1 MTQLHETA
9 YPRLKADPSVQ
20 DLDEIY
26 RLTSD
31 EIAFIDKTVKR
42 PIARTVAFLYLKL
55 FQRLGYF
62 IRLKDVPSV
71 IRQYIIAQTG
81 FARPPR
87 LDELLQFDRSTGR
100 ERLIESLRR
109 YLNVRPLNP
118 ESRAWLQH
126 VAETAADSRHVVA
139 DIINVMLEELVR
151 HRYELPGFTVLDRLA
166 IQAREKIHD
175 VHFASIADQ
184 LDAKV
189 KALIDNLFKVKQGE
203 TSSTWNLLKR
213 EPKKPTNKET
223 RSYLQ
228 HIRRLQLLVEQL
240 PQPDI
245 PVPKLKQYR
254 YIARS
259 LDATEMAELKL
270 QKRYALAVIY
280 IRSQFAQTL
289 DDAADLF
296 VRMLQNLDNQ
306 ARNKLGEYQQ
316 EHLQRTD
323 RLIGQLKEMLLA
335 YRIDGSDHQRVEA
348 IGGSLIAEVDD
359 LVAICDEHMAYAG
372 RNHLPFLIQPYKMV
386 RAQLLNCIEIVNPQ
400 SSSEDDTLI
409 RMMKALQALRGTR
422 HEVVPLSLVGLNVE
436 EDFQWLPSTWRKL
449 VISER
454 ADGQV
459 VAINRRYFELAVLY
473 AIRDELKSGDLF
485 IQHGERYDDYREQL
499 VDDDTLN
506 RELAQYGEVTGV
518 ETDSRAFTE
527 SLKAALLETA
537 EEVDAEFPENAY
549 AEIVD
554 GRLILKKPPA
564 SEPPPGIRA
573 IDQLITEHM
582 ENISIVDVLIDTE
595 RWLQLHKLF
604 RPLMG
609 TESRIEELR
618 PRVIST
624 LFCYGCNLGPTQTAR
639 SIRGMSRKQIAWLNI
654 KYVTEEVLEK
664 AIVKVINA
672 YNKFEL
678 PGYWGSGKHAS
689 ADGTK
694 WNLYEQNLI
703 SEHHIRYGGYGGIG
717 YYHVSD
723 KFIALFSH
731 FISCGTYE
739 GTHILDGLMTNTSDI
754 RPDTIH
760 GDTQAQSYT
769 VFALSHL
776 LGIKLMPRIRGIKD
790 LVFHRPDSNKKFTHI
805 DRLFSDDI
813 NWQMIETHLP
823 DMLRVAVSI
832 KLGKISASAILR
844 RLGTYSRKNKLYFA
858 FKELGK
864 VIRTMFLLKYVGDVE
879 LRRLIHAETNKS
891 EQFNGFEKKLF
902 FGGEGVIAENLRH
915 EQRKIIKYNHL
926 VANLVIL
933 HNVVGMSRVLKQ
945 LQAEGAVINQEVLAG
960 LAPYRLEHINRFGD
974 YVLDFRR
981 KVETLSD
988 DFRILES
995 KSDS

>member
-1 MTQLHETA
+1 
-9 YPRLKADPSVQ
+9 
-20 DLDEIY
+20 
-26 RLTSD
+26 
-31 EIAFIDKTVKR
+31 
-42 PIARTVAFLYLKL
+42 
-55 FQRLGYF
+55 
-62 IRLKDVPSV
+62 
-71 IRQYIIAQTG
+71 
-81 FARPPR
+81 
-87 LDELLQFDRSTGR
+87 
-100 ERLIESLRR
+100 
-109 YLNVRPLNP
+109 
-118 ESRAWLQH
+118 
-126 VAETAADSRHVVA
+126 
-139 DIINVMLEELVR
+139 
-151 HRYELPGFTVLDRLA
+151 
-166 IQAREKIHD
+166 
-175 VHFASIADQ
+175 
-184 LDAKV
+184 
-189 KALIDNLFKVKQGE
+189 
-203 TSSTWNLLKR
+203 
-213 EPKKPTNKET
+213 
-223 RSYLQ
+223 
-228 HIRRLQLLVEQL
+228 
-240 PQPDI
+240 
-245 PVPKLKQYR
+245 
-254 YIARS
+254 
-259 LDATEMAELKL
+259 MAELKP

-335 YRIDGSDHQRVEA
+335 YRIDGTDHQRVEA

-422 HEVVPLSLVGLNVE
+422 HEVVPLSLVGLNAE

-537 EEVDAEFPENAY
+537 EAVDAEFPENAY

-981 KVETLSD
+981 KVEALD
-988 DFRILES
+988 EGFRILEIES
-995 KSDS
+995 PNQT

>member
-9 YPRLKADPSVQ
+9 YPRLKADPSAQ

-26 RLTSD
+26 TLTPE

-42 PIARTVAFLYLKL
+42 PIARSAAFIYLKL

-62 IRLKDVPSV
+62 VHIRDVPSV
-71 IRQYIIAQTG
+71 IRQHIVAQTG
-81 FARPPR
+81 YRPPR
-87 LDELLQFDRSTGR
+87 ADELRQFDRTTTR
-100 ERLIESLRR
+100 TTLIAALRR
-109 YLNVRPLNP
+109 
-118 ESRAWLQH
+118 
-126 VAETAADSRHVVA
+126 
-139 DIINVMLEELVR
+139 
-151 HRYELPGFTVLDRLA
+151 
-166 IQAREKIHD
+166 
-175 VHFASIADQ
+175 
-184 LDAKV
+184 
-189 KALIDNLFKVKQGE
+189 
-203 TSSTWNLLKR
+203 
-213 EPKKPTNKET
+213 
-223 RSYLQ
+223 
-228 HIRRLQLLVEQL
+228 
-240 PQPDI
+240 
-245 PVPKLKQYR
+245 
-254 YIARS
+254 
-259 LDATEMAELKL
+259 
-270 QKRYALAVIY
+270 
-280 IRSQFAQTL
+280 
-289 DDAADLF
+289 
-296 VRMLQNLDNQ
+296 
-306 ARNKLGEYQQ
+306 YQQ

-335 YRIDGSDHQRVEA
+335 YRIDGTDHQRVEA

-422 HEVVPLSLVGLNVE
+422 HEVVPLSLVGLNAE

-537 EEVDAEFPENAY
+537 EAVDAEFPENAY

-790 LVFHRPDSNKKFTHI
+790 LVFHRPDSTKKFTHI

-864 VIRTMFLLKYVGDVE
+864 VVRTIFLLKYVGDVE

-891 EQFNGFEKKLF
+891 EQFNGFAKKLF
-902 FGGEGVIAENLRH
+902 FGGEGEIAENLRH
-915 EQRKIIKYNHL
+915 EQRKVIKYNHL
-926 VANLVIL
+926 IANMVIL

-945 LQAEGAVINQEVLAG
+945 LQAEGALINQEVLAG

-981 KVETLSD
+981 KVEALD
-988 DFRILES
+988 EGFRILEVES
-995 KSDS
+995 TSQGQ

>member
-1 MTQLHETA
+1 MG
-9 YPRLKADPSVQ
+9 K
-20 DLDEIY
+20 
-26 RLTSD
+26 
-31 EIAFIDKTVKR
+31 
-42 PIARTVAFLYLKL
+42 
-55 FQRLGYF
+55 
-62 IRLKDVPSV
+62 
-71 IRQYIIAQTG
+71 
-81 FARPPR
+81 
-87 LDELLQFDRSTGR
+87 
-100 ERLIESLRR
+100 
-109 YLNVRPLNP
+109 N
-118 ESRAWLQH
+118 
-126 VAETAADSRHVVA
+126 
-139 DIINVMLEELVR
+139 
-151 HRYELPGFTVLDRLA
+151 
-166 IQAREKIHD
+166 
-175 VHFASIADQ
+175 
-184 LDAKV
+184 
-189 KALIDNLFKVKQGE
+189 
-203 TSSTWNLLKR
+203 
-213 EPKKPTNKET
+213 
-223 RSYLQ
+223 
-228 HIRRLQLLVEQL
+228 
-240 PQPDI
+240 
-245 PVPKLKQYR
+245 
-254 YIARS
+254 
-259 LDATEMAELKL
+259 
-270 QKRYALAVIY
+270 
-280 IRSQFAQTL
+280 SQ
-289 DDAADLF
+289 
-296 VRMLQNLDNQ
+296 
-306 ARNKLGEYQQ
+306 
-316 EHLQRTD
+316 
-323 RLIGQLKEMLLA
+323 
-335 YRIDGSDHQRVEA
+335 
-348 IGGSLIAEVDD
+348 
-359 LVAICDEHMAYAG
+359 
-372 RNHLPFLIQPYKMV
+372 
-386 RAQLLNCIEIVNPQ
+386 
-400 SSSEDDTLI
+400 
-409 RMMKALQALRGTR
+409 
-422 HEVVPLSLVGLNVE
+422 
-436 EDFQWLPSTWRKL
+436 
-449 VISER
+449 
-454 ADGQV
+454 
-459 VAINRRYFELAVLY
+459 
-473 AIRDELKSGDLF
+473 
-485 IQHGERYDDYREQL
+485 
-499 VDDDTLN
+499 
-506 RELAQYGEVTGV
+506 
-518 ETDSRAFTE
+518 
-527 SLKAALLETA
+527 
-537 EEVDAEFPENAY
+537 NAY

-554 GRLILKKPPA
+554 GRLILKKPPT
-564 SEPPPGIRA
+564 SEPPPGIKA

-981 KVETLSD
+981 KAEALD
-988 DFRILES
+988 EGFRILEVES
-995 KSDS
+995 GKPTE